1 MSMSFYVSCVSVSFV
16 LMGDLYLCQ
25 IELFSCVM
33 GVVGITLAAAVR
45 EKKLLTRKL
54 HQMNV
59 DLEYKVDMRTLELR
73 KANEE
78 LQISQRRAEQAS
90 HAKSD
95 FLANMSHEI
104 RYPTMSLHIAVSS
117 LSLIVQLPTCNY
129 CLQFKFVLI
138 ASTLSC

>member
-1 MSMSFYVSCVSVSFV
+1 M
-16 LMGDLYLCQ
+16 Q

-45 EKKLLTRKL
+45 EKQNLTRKL
-54 HQMNV
+54 HQLNV
-59 DLEYKVDMRTLELR
+59 ELEETVDMRTLELR

-78 LQISQRRAEQAS
+78 LQVSQKKAEQAS

-104 RYPTMSLHIAVSS
+104 R
-117 LSLIVQLPTCNY
+117 
-129 CLQFKFVLI
+129 
-138 ASTLSC
+138 